1 MWVSLSAWLAL
12 GAVAGA
18 SSVPHCVGMCGP
30 LAAAACPKGA
40 GAAAPLRYQAGRVV
54 SYAALGAIAGALGHT
69 LRWGL
74 PGAWG
79 SALLSWALAA
89 GLGLSAYR
97 AFESARA
104 PTTRRS
110 PEPADALIPLRRG
123 RGDAPQRP
131 AGPVRRAAHTVIARP
146 FALGL
151 VTALLPCGALAAA
164 LLVAAGTGVSLGG
177 ALVMSSFAAVSGL
190 GLIAA
195 AWLLQRAPT
204 GPGPARVLAVVLA
217 LGAVIFALRPVHA
230 LRTGGAAACP
240 AHEVAAASDSAR
252 GQPGAHPAHPPAAE
266 MASMR

>member
-89 GLGLSAYR
+89 GLVDEVQLWVW
-97 AFESARA
+97 
-104 PTTRRS
+104 PI
-110 PEPADALIPLRRG
+110 L
-123 RGDAPQRP
+123 
-131 AGPVRRAAHTVIARP
+131 
-146 FALGL
+146 
-151 VTALLPCGALAAA
+151 
-164 LLVAAGTGVSLGG
+164 LGG
-177 ALVMSSFAAVSGL
+177 RNPALPTDRRIDLELVDEHRFANG
-190 GLIAA
+190 
-195 AWLLQRAPT
+195 
-204 GPGPARVLAVVLA
+204 VVH
-217 LGAVIFALRPVHA
+217 LRYSV
-230 LRTGGAAACP
+230 G
-240 AHEVAAASDSAR
+240 
-252 GQPGAHPAHPPAAE
+252 
-266 MASMR
+266 